1 MENLNGDLQKTNGAN
16 LEMTTALHR
25 ISTSGHQYLDTE
37 SGDIDLES
45 LQVVLSFDEYP
56 LSFWE
61 EHFKAI
67 NS

>member
-1 MENLNGDLQKTNGAN
+1 
-16 LEMTTALHR
+16 MTTALHR